1 MTPVVP
7 PRPDL
12 QEALLPPPPVGPP
25 PLGTSRG
32 RRRSWGMIALALAAL
47 LTVVAIGLA
56 NLGPGHGP
64 HAFLQVDSDGVPYR
78 WDPCRPIEYVV
89 NPERAPD
96 GAVDDVHEAVARV
109 SAATGIE
116 FVDDGTVAT
125 DAQQQIGSAFMDSTT
140 DTGYRP
146 LLFTWESDF
155 YMRTL
160 DDRDNLLGF
169 GIPWRGQGDQA
180 HIYVSGAVVLNRQ
193 AGMSTGFGGRYSE
206 GAVLLHELGHVIGLA
221 HVRQG
226 EDEIMAIQRD
236 VDYSVSDYGPG
247 DLEGL
252 AALGREAG
260 CLPA

>member
-1 MTPVVP
+1 MTPFVP

-12 QEALLPPPPVGPP
+12 LDVPPPPAQVGAPPVGPP
-25 PLGTSRG
+25 RG
-32 RRRSWGMIALALAAL
+32 RRRSWGLIALALAAL

-56 NLGPGHGP
+56 DLGPDHGP
-64 HAFLQVDSDGVPYR
+64 HAFLQVDGDGRPYR
-78 WDPCRPIEYVV
+78 WNPCRPIEYVV

-96 GAVDDVHEAVARV
+96 GALDDVHEAVARV

-116 FVDDGTVAT
+116 FVDDGAVAT
-125 DAQQQIGSAFMDSTT
+125 DAQQQLGSAFMDPTT
-140 DTGYRP
+140 DSGYRP

-155 YMRTL
+155 YLRTL

-169 GIPWRGQGDQA
+169 GIPWRGQGDRA
-180 HIYVSGAVVLNRQ
+180 HIYVSGAVVLNAE
-193 AGMSTGFGGRYSE
+193 AGMPTGFDGRYSE
-206 GAVLLHELGHVIGLA
+206 GAVLLHELGHVLGLA
-221 HVRQG
+221 HVRRG
-226 EDEIMAIQRD
+226 AEEIMATQPD

-260 CLPA
+260 CLPG

>member
-12 QEALLPPPPVGPP
+12 LEVLPPPPVGPP
-25 PLGTSRG
+25 PIGPARR
-32 RRRSWGMIALALAAL
+32 RRRSWGMIALALGAL

-56 NLGPGHGP
+56 NLGPEHGP
-64 HAFLQVDSDGVPYR
+64 HAFLQVDSDGRPYR

-89 NPERAPD
+89 NPERAPG
-96 GAVDDVHEAVARV
+96 GAIDDVHEAVARV

-116 FVDDGTVAT
+116 FVGDGTVAT

-155 YMRTL
+155 YLRTL

-169 GIPWRGQGDQA
+169 GIPWRGQGDLA
-180 HIYVSGAVVLNRQ
+180 HIYVSGAVVLNAD
-193 AGMSTGFGGRYSE
+193 AGMRTGFEGRYSE
-206 GAVLLHELGHVIGLA
+206 GAVLLHELGHVLGLA
-221 HVRQG
+221 HVRRG
-226 EDEIMAIQRD
+226 ADEIMATQRD
-236 VDYSVSDYGPG
+236 VDYSVGNYGPG

-252 AALGREAG
+252 AAVGREAG
-260 CLPA
+260 CLPGP

>member
-1 MTPVVP
+1 M
-7 PRPDL
+7 
-12 QEALLPPPPVGPP
+12 
-25 PLGTSRG
+25 
-32 RRRSWGMIALALAAL
+32 

-56 NLGPGHGP
+56 NLGPAHGP
-64 HAFLQVDSDGVPYR
+64 HAFLQVDGDGRPYR
-78 WDPCRPIEYVV
+78 WNPCRPIEYVV
-89 NPERAPD
+89 NPERAPG
-96 GAVDDVHEAVARV
+96 GAIDDVHEAVARV

-169 GIPWRGQGDQA
+169 GIPWRGQGDRA
-180 HIYVSGAVVLNRQ
+180 HIYVSGAVVLNAQ
-193 AGMSTGFGGRYSE
+193 AGMPTGFDGRYSE
-206 GAVLLHELGHVIGLA
+206 GTVLLHELGHVLGLA
-221 HVRQG
+221 HVRRG
-226 EDEIMAIQRD
+226 ADEIMATQRD

-252 AALGREAG
+252 AAVGREAG
-260 CLPA
+260 CLPAS